1 MFYSY
6 VWTITKTDIENNLEL
21 NAKLV
26 NKLNKLDKNTL
37 LTLEQYLEGRT
48 TIDIVA
54 SDKKPQVYHSN
65 YEEDNRK
72 FYMIEYPSTDIKN
85 SFIIIIKDMTTT
97 FDMIDRIFQNLFIF
111 ALIGLLFV
119 VLYAVTLSRVL
130 TIPISSFAKLIANT
144 DINNLQTLDKKS
156 MPQEF
161 HPVVTSLNKLANKV
175 KSHIMYQKEL
185 YIGITHELKTPMSVI
200 KLKNDIMLKKPRQT
214 EEYEDTMRINV
225 KEIDKMTKMVSSV
238 LEMGRQ
244 ESVKFENE
252 KNIVLDLFIQ
262 DIIKN
267 FAFVAQRSNK
277 IIFKNNTKNIS
288 IKIQP
293 TMLSQIIQNFI
304 QNAVKFSNTDATVL
318 VLVRQ
323 DEKYIYIEVFNE
335 GDSIDET
342 KDYFAPFTRFGDK
355 QGVGLGL
362 YLSKN
367 ASDSLGSVIK
377 LENRTDGIDG
387 VVATLKIKK
396 DKIGK
401 YKFI

>member
-1 MFYSY
+1 M
-6 VWTITKTDIENNLEL
+6 TKADIENNLES

-85 SFIIIIKDMTTT
+85 SFIIIIKDMSAT

-130 TIPISSFAKLIANT
+130 TIPINSFAKLIANT

-214 EEYEDTMRINV
+214 EQYEETMRINLN
-225 KEIDKMTKMVSSV
+225 EIDKMTKMVSSV

-244 ESVKFENE
+244 ESVKFEDE
-252 KNIVLDLFIQ
+252 KDIDIGSFVGDIVKD
-262 DIIKN
+262 

-277 IIFKNNTKNIS
+277 IIFKNNTKDIML
-288 IKIQP
+288 KIQP

-304 QNAVKFSNTDATVL
+304 QNAVKFSKTDATVL

-323 DEKYIYIEVFNE
+323 DKIYIYIEVFNE